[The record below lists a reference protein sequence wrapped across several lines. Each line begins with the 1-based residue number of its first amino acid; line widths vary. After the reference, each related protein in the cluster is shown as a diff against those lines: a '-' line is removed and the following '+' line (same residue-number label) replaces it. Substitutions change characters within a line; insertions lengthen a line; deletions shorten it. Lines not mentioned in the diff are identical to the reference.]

1 MKEHAYTL
9 NESLQK
15 LINTVELSHDEGERQ
30 KAIHELGH
38 LPGSDPAR
46 ALIECFKFAMW
57 RETKI
62 HVARSLGK
70 TGHERAVEFLI
81 RQVKFCDDTGIAAEC
96 VLALGESGSYA
107 ACEFLLDIVR
117 HKDHPLKREA
127 IIALGRNPT
136 FDCDAELEKQLAARA
151 DISPSAFQF
160 LVLALGARRS
170 IKSWP
175 LLRPLFEETAV
186 LNQPQIFNALIIAA
200 GQLASKEDL
209 PLLRSLNTRF
219 RYFAQQLQRNA
230 ILQVESR
237 VNLHVEDMLTL
248 YLAADSG
255 ESKIEYLLP
264 LAGFSYEEVKKS
276 AAQLGSDLNSEEESC
291 VILKDASCS
300 DAGPIIEILKRQD
313 IDARAPWSQG
323 LLARLVRL
331 KSNLKPADV
340 LQSGIGKTQLL
351 RLLCGVKWKLGRDW
365 AESLMGND
373 AEDVAT
379 RIDAINAWSWQ
390 MLMTLQ
396 NDAGPSLKVSLAQA
410 RKMKDGP
417 VKSRLTRA
425 FGQIGEA
432 HPDLSTFLKEQLA
445 GTDTARYSA
454 YAALGGIQN
463 EESATLL
470 SRRMQSLPSQSSNDA
485 EWISVLRASCE
496 VGTFYSGST
505 LRGIQGKM
513 PSAGEVWLM
522 RLLGHT
528 QSTDYHD
535 LIIKYVNA
543 EVFSDV
549 MLGLAAAAKQKC
561 DEKLSAVLE
570 NRAKST
576 VSSIRSRAEFAI
588 CRAGSLA
595 SKQRLFKTFYQ
606 GSREDSP
613 RLLHLL
619 RSVEIHTFD
628 AEADA
633 LARVLIELSEQKWCQ
648 SDSEVFNALINLSDN
663 LRAETK
669 QAAARAVDGKAALQP
684 DNIKNIDASLQLRLP
699 QVQQLS
705 EVIKSVLRNA
715 ELTFLHPE
723 LFTDSVDKSTVI
735 VEFVKSIDIY
745 LQDRLGNAIFLR
757 GGVEIVGKMQ
767 SRVQL
772 LQLDDESVSTAKLL
786 KDLQCAQSF
795 GVDDFPHHKLIS
807 MARTIA
813 TGKIVRD
820 QYKVIDGLR
829 AWALLLL
836 IFCREFSVNGT
847 KIGPVLPV
855 KNATNRNIC
864 DLAATLNSLQELRNR
879 AAHRGTMVDQA
890 ALGKIR
896 DDSLKVLGLLMATI

>member
-15 LINTVELSHDEGERQ
+15 LMNTVELSHDESERQ
-30 KAIHELGH
+30 QAIHELGH

-57 RETKI
+57 RETRL
-62 HVARSLGK
+62 HVARSLGR
-70 TGHERAVEFLI
+70 TGHERAVEFLT
-81 RQVKFCDDTGIAAEC
+81 RQVKYSDDTGIAAEC
-96 VLALGESGSYA
+96 VLALGESGSHA

-117 HKDHPLKREA
+117 QKDHPLKREA
-127 IIALGRNPT
+127 IIGLGRNPT
-136 FDCDAELEKQLAARA
+136 FDCDAVLEKQLAIRA
-151 DISPSAFQF
+151 EISPSAFQF

-175 LLRPLFEETAV
+175 LLRPLFQDQAV
-186 LNQPQIFNALIIAA
+186 MNQPQIFNALIIAA
-200 GQLASKEDL
+200 GQLGSREDL

-255 ESKIEYLLP
+255 ENKVEYLLP
-264 LAGFSYEEVKKS
+264 LAEFAYADVQKAASQMGSGLS
-276 AAQLGSDLNSEEESC
+276 AEEEAG
-291 VILKDASCS
+291 VILKDVTYDDSVQ
-300 DAGPIIEILKRQD
+300 ILEILKRPELD
-313 IDARAPWSQG
+313 GRALWSQG
-323 LLARLVRL
+323 LLARMIRL
-331 KSNLKPADV
+331 NASLKPAEL
-340 LQSGIGKTQLL
+340 LQKGIGKTQLL
-351 RLLCGVKWKLGRDW
+351 RLLCGVKWRLGRDW

-373 AEDVAT
+373 GEDVAT

-390 MLMTLQ
+390 ILMSLPVEGGL
-396 NDAGPSLKVSLAQA
+396 ALKVSLSIA

-425 FGQIGEA
+425 FGQIGETNT
-432 HPDLSTFLKEQLA
+432 DLNAYLKEQVS

-454 YAALGGIQN
+454 YAALGGLQY

-470 SRRMQSLPSQSSNDA
+470 GRRVQTLATQNFAEA
-485 EWISVLRASCE
+485 EWISVLRAACE
-496 VGTFYSGST
+496 VGAFFSGST
-505 LRGIQGKM
+505 LRGIAAKL
-513 PSAGEVWLM
+513 PKTGEVWLL
-522 RLLGHT
+522 RLLGHAQT
-528 QSTDYHD
+528 PDYHD
-535 LIIKYVNA
+535 MIARYVTS
-543 EVFSDV
+543 ESFSDA
-549 MLGLAAAAKQKC
+549 MLGLAAAANQKC
-561 DEKLSAVLE
+561 DDKLSAILE
-570 NRAKST
+570 DRLTSSVA
-576 VSSIRSRAEFAI
+576 SIRSRAEFAI
-588 CRAGSLA
+588 CRAGNVA
-595 SKQRLFKTFYQ
+595 AKQRLFKSFQ
-606 GSREDSP
+606 NADRDQAP

-619 RSVEIHTFD
+619 RSVEVHSVGSD
-628 AEADA
+628 AEG
-633 LARVLIELSEQKWCQ
+633 LAKVLVELSEQKWCQ
-648 SDSEVFNALINLSDN
+648 SDSEVVNALTNLSDN
-663 LRAETK
+663 LRSEAK
-669 QAAARAVDGKAALQP
+669 QANGRGANTAANLPP
-684 DNIKNIDASLQLRLP
+684 DNIKKIDESLQVRLP

-705 EVIKSVLRNA
+705 EVIRSVLRNA

-723 LFTDSVDKSTVI
+723 LFTENVDKSTVI

-745 LQDRLGNAIFLR
+745 LQDRLGNSIFLR
-757 GGVEIVGKMQ
+757 GGVDIVGKMQ

-786 KDLQCAQSF
+786 KDLQCTQSF

-836 IFCREFSVNGT
+836 IFCREFSINGT
-847 KIGPVLPV
+847 KIGPILPV
-855 KNATNRNIC
+855 KNPNNRNIC